1 MKKLILMA
9 IAAIMAT
16 IDIQAQDIPVGMR
29 MEVAESESDHAEYS
43 IFSYKDDEN
52 TFGYYLSLG
61 RVTHLLGLIR
71 DDITD
76 AAFDDIKE
84 GCIFLGAT
92 SDEAFATLE
101 AMLDLLDEDLETTR
115 EFQGRTATGSERLG
129 ASTTSTCVV
138 KKKTLGGK
146 RLQFLFTSGKR
157 QAEVYITK
165 GIIKELRNEFKMD
178 KRLHPKQH
186 R

>member
-1 MKKLILMA
+1 MVIT
-9 IAAIMAT
+9 AIMAMT
-16 IDIQAQDIPVGMR
+16 DIQAQNIPVGMR
-29 MEVAESESDHAEYS
+29 MEIAESEQDHAEYT

-101 AMLDLLDEDLETTR
+101 AMIDFLDEDPETTR
-115 EFQGRTATGSERLG
+115 EFQGRAATGGERLG
-129 ASTTSTCVV
+129 VTSTSTCVV
-138 KKKTLGGK
+138 KKKPLGGK
-146 RLQFLFTSGKR
+146 RLQFIFPYGER
-157 QAEVYITK
+157 QAAVYITK
-165 GIIKELRNEFKMD
+165 SIIKELRNEFKMD